1 MEAAATSRSRLRQLL
16 QSVKARVRYRASI
29 FAATISF
36 FSLYY
41 RNLIGHYL
49 QNVQISRPRSF
60 LSSFQMMRLVH
71 RVRGYT
77 AVFVPRL
84 VALYKLSEE
93 INQRSVPGDIVE
105 CGVYNGGS
113 AAIMASL
120 CEKSPISRNV
130 WLFDSF
136 EGLPKPSDKDG
147 EEAPAYEG
155 WCHGDLSKVKE
166 VLRKLRIPESRVHI
180 VKGWFQDTF
189 PSAQIRDIA
198 ILHIDADWYE
208 SVKLCLEKFYD
219 SVQPG
224 GYIILDDYGD
234 WEGCRIA
241 TDEFLKKRALD
252 VKLIQVD
259 YTGFYFQKTTNLA
272 SKKG

>member
-16 QSVKARVRYRASI
+16 QRIKARVSYRASI

-36 FSLYY
+36 YSLYY

-49 QNVQISRPRSF
+49 QNVRLSRPRSF
-60 LSSFQMMRLVH
+60 LSSFQMMRLVY

-120 CEKSPISRNV
+120 CEKSPLSRNV

-147 EEAPAYEG
+147 EEALAYEG

-198 ILHIDADWYE
+198 ILHIDADWYD

-224 GYIILDDYGD
+224 GYIVLDDYGD

-259 YTGFYFQKTTNLA
+259 YTGFYFQKPQA
-272 SKKG
+272 

>member
-1 MEAAATSRSRLRQLL
+1 MDTASTSESRWGQLL
-16 QSVKARVRYRASI
+16 QSIKVRVCYHASI
-29 FAATISF
+29 FAATISLY
-36 FSLYY
+36 SLYY
-41 RNLIGHYL
+41 RNLTGYYL
-49 QNVQISRPRSF
+49 QNVHLSRPKSF
-60 LSSFQMMRLVH
+60 LNSFRMMRLVY

-93 INQRSVPGDIVE
+93 INRRSVPGDIVE

-120 CEKSPISRNV
+120 CERSPVNRNV

-136 EGLPKPSDKDG
+136 EGLPKPTDKDG
-147 EEAPAYEG
+147 NEAPAYEG
-155 WCHGDLSKVKE
+155 WCHGDLSKVKK
-166 VLRKLRIPESRVHI
+166 VLRKLRILESRVRI
-180 VKGWFQDTF
+180 IKGWFQDTF
-189 PSAQIRDIA
+189 PSIQIRDIA

-224 GYIILDDYGD
+224 GYIVLDDYGD

-259 YTGFYFQKTTNLA
+259 YTGYYFQKPQN
-272 SKKG
+272 

>member
-1 MEAAATSRSRLRQLL
+1 MDAAATPRSRWGQLL
-16 QSVKARVRYRASI
+16 QRIKARVSYRTLI

-36 FSLYY
+36 YSLYY
-41 RNLIGHYL
+41 RNLTGYYL
-49 QNVQISRPRSF
+49 QNVYLSHPMSF
-60 LSSFQMMRLVH
+60 LNSFRMMRLVY

-93 INQRSVPGDIVE
+93 INQRSMPGDIVE

-120 CEKSPISRNV
+120 CEKSPVSRSV

-136 EGLPKPSDKDG
+136 EGLPKPTDKDG
-147 EEAPAYEG
+147 NEAPAYEG

-189 PSAQIRDIA
+189 PKVEIPKIA

-224 GYIILDDYGD
+224 GYIVLDDYGD
-234 WEGCRIA
+234 WEGCRVA
-241 TDEFLKKRALD
+241 ADEFLKKRAID

-259 YTGFYFQKTTNLA
+259 YTGFYFQKPL
-272 SKKG
+272 S